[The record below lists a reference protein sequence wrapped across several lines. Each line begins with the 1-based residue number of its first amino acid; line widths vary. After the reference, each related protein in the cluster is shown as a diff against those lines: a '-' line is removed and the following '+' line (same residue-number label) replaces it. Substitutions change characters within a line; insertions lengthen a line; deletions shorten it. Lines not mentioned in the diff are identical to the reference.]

1 MSKKWQ
7 RNKAWENEHLVGW
20 LTPFRIVLRIFS
32 SIPTAIALLLFV
44 GVYATLASIPVG
56 MLAKI
61 PTMLLDA
68 LSLVALIALVVLPVL
83 YITVKAMQRSSRGA
97 RFLASFFIVVVIGA
111 ACTLGWLHFIWP
123 MLKYDPETKTGF
135 MLFAEFTQTYRSTT
149 LRRLPGFEMTE
160 TQFYA
165 WWPMRLA
172 LVLFVIN
179 LITATIRRIEFTF
192 KNLGVL
198 TVHTGIVTIA
208 LGSVFYQRF
217 KLEGD
222 TLLPAGSNG
231 MPGPSQRAFYDR
243 QDVSLYVAQ
252 AKTPNAQPRFEIR
265 PLNRLPLYNAYSL
278 TAGIPDGAE
287 LFTTMFHEP
296 VELNDDGRSI
306 NRAVP
311 SGDGSLVDPDIQ
323 FRVLGFSPYATL
335 ENDWFQS
342 SVPTTGPANPFRS
355 IDLYFTRSAVPGQR
369 PTEKPIF
376 KFPFFMGEPANRIRA
391 NELMAIE
398 YTHNMDEQRWTDL
411 STQFAVQFEHALVI
425 EIPAIGFH
433 STVPVNMGDRLTL
446 GNTGWTLA
454 VDQLAP
460 TPPFPIITPGYEDA
474 TSSVAI
480 IKLTPPKLADGSQP
494 PTYDRWV
501 FHRFPELN
509 QDLTPSPTGRPVRS
523 DPDPQIRVS
532 YIDASKLQIYIDDHT
547 SESGTTTRAIV
558 RQPTGDVRVIAD
570 LTDDWLD
577 DVIPNEQGD
586 ALDLHITQRWD
597 HAQRISRPIPTP
609 MRDQD
614 KSLIGSYAKAFVA
627 IEVSVDQT
635 PTRDAWSKLVWIPFA
650 QYLSIETNKHT
661 KLTLPDGRN
670 ILVAFGRYQRPLPGF
685 EISLVDFEMIA
696 YDHRG
701 APRDYQSIVRV
712 SPNPFWAGPKP
723 DFQAYDHVVKLNN
736 PLRAPYHWDPENS
749 WFSNMYRRLSAGMNP
764 NQFKLSQSGWDRS
777 GWQQSQ
783 QLVDQGVLDKP
794 KANFTIL
801 GVGNNPGIHIIALG
815 AFFMSIGIPWAF
827 YFKPYLVKREK
838 NKLAALHAQGK
849 PVKGTKNATNTQP
862 LEVES

>member
-20 LTPFRIVLRIFS
+20 LTPFRMVLRVFS
-32 SIPTAIALLLFV
+32 SIPTAIVLLVFV
-44 GVYATLASIPVG
+44 GLYATLASVPIG

-61 PTMLLDA
+61 PTMLIDVA
-68 LSLVALIALVVLPVL
+68 SLLALIAILVLPAL
-83 YITVKAMQRSSRGA
+83 YLTVKSMQGSSRGA
-97 RFLASFFIVVVIGA
+97 RFLASFLVVVVIVA
-111 ACTLGWLHFIWP
+111 VSTIGWVRFIWP
-123 MLKYDPETKTGF
+123 MLKYDVATGSGF
-135 MLFAEFTQTYRSTT
+135 MLFADFTQVYRSTT

-222 TLLPAGSNG
+222 TLLPSGSIG
-231 MPGPSQRAFYDR
+231 MPGPAQRAFYDR

-278 TAGIPDGAE
+278 SAGVPEDSE
-287 LFTTMFHEP
+287 LFTTLFHEP
-296 VELNDDGRSI
+296 VKLNDDGRTLNQSI
-306 NRAVP
+306 P
-311 SGDGSLVDPDIQ
+311 TGDGSLVDSDIQ
-323 FRVLGFSPYATL
+323 FRVLGYSPYATL
-335 ENDWFQS
+335 ENDWYQA
-342 SVPTTGPANPFRS
+342 PAPIAGNANPFRS
-355 IDLYFTRSAVPGQR
+355 IDLYFTRAAVPGQR

-376 KFPFFMGEPANRIRA
+376 KFPFFVGEPANRIRA

-398 YTHNMDEQRWTDL
+398 YTHGMDEQRWTDL
-411 STQFAVQFEHALVI
+411 SSQLGVEFAHALVI
-425 EIPAIGFH
+425 EIPALGFR
-433 STVPVNMGDRLTL
+433 STVPVNVGDRLTL

-460 TPPFPIITPGYEDA
+460 TPPFPIISPGYEDA

-480 IKLTPPKLADGSQP
+480 VKLTPPKLADGTQP
-494 PTYDRWV
+494 TTYDRWV

-547 SESGTTTRAIV
+547 IESGSSTRAII
-558 RQPTGDVRVIAD
+558 RQPTGEVRVIAN
-570 LTDDWLD
+570 LSDDWLD
-577 DVIPNEQGD
+577 DVIPNLQGD
-586 ALDLHITQRWD
+586 ALDLHITHRWD
-597 HAQRISRPIPTP
+597 HAQRFSRPIPTP
-609 MRDQD
+609 MREQD

-627 IEVSVDQT
+627 IEISLDET
-635 PTRDAWSKLVWIPFA
+635 TTRPAWSKLVWLPFA
-650 QYLSIETNKHT
+650 QYLSLETNKHN
-661 KLTLPDGRN
+661 KVTLPDGRN
-670 ILVAFGRYQRPLPGF
+670 ILLAFGRYQRPMPGF

-712 SPNPFWAGPKP
+712 SPNPFWAGAKP
-723 DFQAYDHVVKLNN
+723 NFQSYDHVVKLNN
-736 PLRAPYHWDPENS
+736 PLRAPYHWDPKNS
-749 WFSNMYRRLSAGMNP
+749 WVSNMFRRLSAGMNP
-764 NQFKLSQSGWDRS
+764 NQFKLSQSGWDRA

-815 AFFMSIGIPWAF
+815 AFLMSIGIPWAF

-838 NKLAALHAQGK
+838 NKLAALYAQGK
-849 PVKGTKNATNTQP
+849 PVKGSKKAPSQQP